1 MFGTKYLDV
10 LSMIDKLGDGIQQ
23 FTLTLT
29 ELNLAKVLTER
40 LVDLPNKVDMRLG
53 WTG

>member
-1 MFGTKYLDV
+1 MFGTKYSDV

-23 FTLTLT
+23 STLTLT
-29 ELNLAKVLTER
+29 ELGLSRVLTER
-40 LVDLPNKVDMRLG
+40 LVDLLNKVDMRLG

>member
-1 MFGTKYLDV
+1 MFGTKYPNV

-23 FTLTLT
+23 SNLTLA
-29 ELNLAKVLTER
+29 ELGLSKALTEW
-40 LVDLPNKVDMRLG
+40 LVDLPYKVDMRLD

>member
-1 MFGTKYLDV
+1 MFGTKYLDI

-23 FTLTLT
+23 SDLTLA
-29 ELNLAKVLTER
+29 ELGLSEILAEWH
-40 LVDLPNKVDMRLG
+40 VDLPDKVDVRLG